1 MAKYEV
7 IARGIFVK
15 EKGKIRELQLGEVIT
30 EPDEHL
36 MSKLRV
42 MPELPK
48 SFEVATPAKKKM
60 AMKNQNVAVTQVA
73 KMNK

>member
-36 MSKLRV
+36 LPKLRI

-48 SFEVATPAKKKM
+48 TFEVATPP
-60 AMKNQNVAVTQVA
+60 
-73 KMNK
+73 

>member
-30 EPDEHL
+30 EPDAHL
-36 MSKLRV
+36 LPKLRI
-42 MPELPK
+42 MPELEK
-48 SFEVATPAKKKM
+48 SFEVATPQQKTTKKK
-60 AMKNQNVAVTQVA
+60 KGE
-73 KMNK
+73 

>member
-36 MSKLRV
+36 LPKLRV

-48 SFEVATPAKKKM
+48 TFEVATPAKEEDDDKPKRRRR
-60 AMKNQNVAVTQVA
+60 TSDEDE
-73 KMNK
+73 

>member
-15 EKGKIRELQLGEVIT
+15 EKGKIRELQLGEVIA

-36 MSKLRV
+36 LPKLRI
-42 MPELPK
+42 MPELKK
-48 SFEVATPAKKKM
+48 SFEVATPQEKTTKKK
-60 AMKNQNVAVTQVA
+60 KTE
-73 KMNK
+73 

>member
-30 EPDEHL
+30 EPAGHL

-48 SFEVATPAKKKM
+48 TFEVATPAKEGDGKQKRRRR
-60 AMKNQNVAVTQVA
+60 TGSEDE
-73 KMNK
+73 

>member
-30 EPDEHL
+30 EPAEHL
-36 MSKLRV
+36 MSKLRA

-48 SFEVATPAKKKM
+48 SFEVATPAKKYGDEKT
-60 AMKNQNVAVTQVA
+60 KRRRRSSNEDE
-73 KMNK
+73 

>member
-48 SFEVATPAKKKM
+48 TFEVATPHEKEGDSKPKRRHR
-60 AMKNQNVAVTQVA
+60 KGSENE
-73 KMNK
+73 

>member
-1 MAKYEV
+1 MAKYTV

-15 EKGKIRELQLGEVIT
+15 EKGVIRELQLGEVIET
-30 EPDEHL
+30 PPNHW

-48 SFEVATPAKKKM
+48 TFEVATPAKEEDNYKPKRRHR
-60 AMKNQNVAVTQVA
+60 KGSENE
-73 KMNK
+73 

>member
-30 EPDEHL
+30 EPAEHL

-48 SFEVATPAKKKM
+48 TFEVATPAKEGD
-60 AMKNQNVAVTQVA
+60 
-73 KMNK
+73 NKQKRRRRAGIEDE

>member
-7 IARGIFVK
+7 ISRGIFVK
-15 EKGKIRELQLGEVIT
+15 EKGEIRELQLGEVVAEPT
-30 EPDEHL
+30 EYL

-48 SFEVATPAKKKM
+48 TFEVATPEKEGDSKPKRRHR
-60 AMKNQNVAVTQVA
+60 KGSENE
-73 KMNK
+73 

>member
-30 EPDEHL
+30 EPADHL

-48 SFEVATPAKKKM
+48 TFEVATPAKEVDSKQKRRRR
-60 AMKNQNVAVTQVA
+60 TGSEDE
-73 KMNK
+73 

>member
-36 MSKLRV
+36 LPKLRI
-42 MPELPK
+42 MPELEK
-48 SFEVATPAKKKM
+48 SFEVATP
-60 AMKNQNVAVTQVA
+60 Q
-73 KMNK
+73 

>member
-15 EKGKIRELQLGEVIT
+15 EKGKMRELQIGEVIET
-30 EPDEHL
+30 PPEHW

-48 SFEVATPAKKKM
+48 TFEVATPAKEEDEDKPKRRRR
-60 AMKNQNVAVTQVA
+60 TSDEDE
-73 KMNK
+73 